1 MIAAM
6 QGRRRTIG
14 EPVATSNPP
23 VVPAVVASEVEI
35 DALPPAVQIEDVF
48 AATSAD
54 AGIEAPAEV
63 PKTPPKRRLRTSA
76 ASAAD
81 VDRAATTASAI
92 GSAAASTP
100 VVVPVTSTP
109 VDSWPANSRPLDS
122 RPADSVSADL
132 PVPPHPLRRR
142 TDFDPNATPEPVAGT
157 VPTHPLRRRTDAPS
171 FTRPRARANAA
182 ARIGWRSLVAA
193 GGLSLLLMLQLLLA
207 QRDTLAA
214 SPRWR
219 PMIAAMCATLRC
231 SLPAWHEPAAFTMLS
246 RDVRPH
252 PGAPGTLLINAS
264 FRNDADWPQ
273 PWPRLLLTLSDL
285 DGRMVGARS
294 FAADDYLGAAPTQSE
309 LAPGQTAAVTLSVVE
324 PAPNIVAFTF
334 DFR

>member
-1 MIAAM
+1 M
-6 QGRRRTIG
+6 
-14 EPVATSNPP
+14 EV
-23 VVPAVVASEVEI
+23 EVEI
-35 DALPPAVQIEDVF
+35 DALPPAVQIEDVV
-48 AATSAD
+48 ATPNS
-54 AGIEAPAEV
+54 GIESQAETPAAPTA
-63 PKTPPKRRLRTSA
+63 KRARRTLA
-76 ASAAD
+76 AAARD
-81 VDRAATTASAI
+81 VDPPAPTTASI
-92 GSAAASTP
+92 ESVAAADIP
-100 VVVPVTSTP
+100 VVVMDSTP
-109 VDSWPANSRPLDS
+109 IGRLSD
-122 RPADSVSADL
+122 DL
-132 PVPPHPLRRR
+132 PTPAHPLRRR
-142 TDFDPNATPEPVAGT
+142 TDFDANATPEPVAGS
-157 VPTHPLRRRTDAPS
+157 VPPHPLRRRTDAPS

-193 GGLSLLLMLQLLLA
+193 GGLSVLLVLQLLLA

-214 SPRWR
+214 SARWR
-219 PMIAAMCATLRC
+219 PTIAAVCATLRC
-231 SLPAWHEPAAFTMLS
+231 SLPPWHEPAAFTMLS

-264 FRNDADWPQ
+264 FRNDARWPQ

-294 FAADDYLGAAPTQSE
+294 FAGEEYLGAAPTQSE